1 MATLEDA
8 YLAQIRSGDL
18 TEDPAQA
25 VAVEKLDA
33 LTTQLAAAKPGF
45 FRKAKPI
52 RGLYIWGE
60 VGRGKSMLMDLFFT
74 HAPLKQKSRVHF
86 HAFMQDVHAFL
97 GYWRGLNQKERRRSQ
112 WHVKGAGDDP
122 IPPAAAKIAAE
133 ARLICFDEFQVTQIA
148 DAMIL
153 SRLFE
158 DLFERGVTMVSTSNR
173 PPIDLY
179 KDGLNRQR
187 FTPFIDLLTTKCETV
202 ELVAARDYRLER
214 LTAAPVWYTPLGP
227 VADNAMDT
235 AWARLITPTPP
246 TPGTLHVA
254 GRTVPV
260 PAEAAGAAR
269 FTFADLCAQPL
280 GAADY
285 LALAARYH
293 TIFLDHIP
301 ALSPQNKNEAIR
313 FTNLIDALYESKANL
328 VASAAA
334 EPDALYTTGDGSFE
348 FQRTAS
354 RLHEMRSADYIGL
367 ERVSVDQT

>member
-1 MATLEDA
+1 MAALKDT
-8 YLAQIRSGDL
+8 YLACIRDGHL
-18 TEDPAQA
+18 TEDPAQTTA
-25 VAVEKLDA
+25 LDKLDA
-33 LTTQLAAAKPGF
+33 LTVRLASAKPGL
-45 FRKAKPI
+45 FRKAKPV

-60 VGRGKSMLMDLFFT
+60 VGRGKSMLMDLFFD
-74 HAPLKQKSRVHF
+74 HAPVKAKSRVHF

-97 GYWRGLNQKERRRSQ
+97 GYWRGLSEKERRRSQ

-122 IPPAAAKIAAE
+122 IPPAAAKIADA

-158 DLFERGVTMVSTSNR
+158 ALFARGVTMVSTSNR

-187 FTPFIDLLTTKCETV
+187 FTPFIDLLTEKCETV
-202 ELVAARDYRLER
+202 ELAAARDYRLER
-214 LTAAPVWYTPLGP
+214 LTAAPVWYTPLG
-227 VADNAMDT
+227 ADADAAMDA
-235 AWARLITPTPP
+235 AWMRLIAPAIATPSE
-246 TPGTLHVA
+246 LNVA
-254 GRTVPV
+254 GRSVPV
-260 PAEAAGAAR
+260 PAEAGGAAR
-269 FTFADLCAQPL
+269 FSFADLCARPL

-293 TIFLDHIP
+293 TVFLDHIP

-313 FTNLIDALYESKANL
+313 FTNLIDALYEAKTNL
-328 VASAAA
+328 VASAAT
-334 EPDALYTTGDGSFE
+334 EPDTLYTSGDGSFE

-367 ERVSVDQT
+367 ERVRVDV